1 MLSKTACKFSLFPWK
16 HKSFSNIE
24 GKQRLFLRLL
34 PKKNKFCTSHA
45 VFLEKNCKFAS
56 FFETTMNR
64 QGFLYK
70 VFDLYYDGFRHMKL
84 GKTLWAIILIK
95 LFIIFAIL
103 KVFFFPDFI
112 KEHAAKGQEAEF
124 VATQILKP

>member
-1 MLSKTACKFSLFPWK
+1 MPF
-16 HKSFSNIE
+16 
-24 GKQRLFLRLL
+24 
-34 PKKNKFCTSHA
+34 
-45 VFLEKNCKFAS
+45 FLEKNCKFAS